1 MPISSRRRP
10 GHPPRAAS
18 AAAVPQAGAVHE
30 LCHLI
35 LFLFRIHLVRNG
47 ERSSALHHLEI
58 AARLAPENARQ
69 VFVCAVAL
77 RSTGRVDD
85 AVEILR
91 QSLESSPFDRDL
103 LATMVDLCREVGDLE
118 QAEVYNTRL
127 VELKS

>member
-1 MPISSRRRP
+1 M
-10 GHPPRAAS
+10 
-18 AAAVPQAGAVHE
+18 
-30 LCHLI
+30 
-35 LFLFRIHLVRNG
+35 RNG